1 MRDVAH
7 VTRRVGL
14 LAAGEIVSH
23 ASEHG
28 ASAGALM
35 TTAEMKSVQVTGE
48 LGARPADEE
57 LDLFGITHEGKVR
70 PDNQDHFLLAT
81 VHPQVVVHG
90 TSLPDVDRL
99 PLRGTR
105 FGTVALVADGVG
117 GAAAGSDAARLA
129 TESVARYVSS
139 TLRCYN
145 TAGAASEAEFF
156 RALKEAALNAHDAV
170 RAEAASRPEQRRMAT
185 TLTMI
190 VAVWPWMY
198 VVQVGDSRCYV
209 YSNGKL
215 KQVTRDQTIGQL
227 LVDEGAMP
235 REQLRRS
242 PLKNVLSSAIGAD
255 EATPEVTRVNIASR
269 GTVVLLCS
277 DGLTKH
283 VSDAEIAERFATMTS
298 SEQASR
304 DLLNLALDRG
314 GTDNITIVVG
324 RAPLKTR

>member
-1 MRDVAH
+1 
-7 VTRRVGL
+7 
-14 LAAGEIVSH
+14 
-23 ASEHG
+23 
-28 ASAGALM
+28 M
-35 TTAEMKSVQVTGE
+35 TIAEMQSVQVTGE
-48 LGARPADEE
+48 LGRRPTDEE
-57 LDLFGITHEGKVR
+57 LDLFGITDPGKVR

-90 TSLPDVDRL
+90 TSLPDLDAL

-129 TESVARYVSS
+129 TETVARYVSS
-139 TLRCYN
+139 TLRCYH
-145 TAGAASEAEFF
+145 TAGAAADDEFF
-156 RALKEAALNAHDAV
+156 RALKEAAMQAHDAV

-185 TLTMI
+185 TLTVI

-198 VVQVGDSRCYV
+198 VVQVGDSRCYL
-209 YSNGKL
+209 YANGKL
-215 KQVTRDQTIGQL
+215 KQVTRDQTIGQQ

-235 REQLRRS
+235 REQLRHS

-255 EATPEVTRVNIASR
+255 EATPEVTRVDVSSR
-269 GTVVLLCS
+269 GCVVLLCS

-283 VSDAEIAERFATMTS
+283 VTDAEIADRFAKMTS

-304 DLLNLALDRG
+304 DLLNLALERG

-324 RAPLKTR
+324 RAPQKARLKSA